1 MMELPQERE
10 TLLET
15 GPFAIQTSLA
25 GSGAPL
31 LMLNG
36 LGASL
41 EVLAPLRRALPD
53 FRTLAFDPPGVGRS
67 RELDWPMRLRG
78 HAEAAVRVLDH
89 AGWDKVDVFGVS
101 WGGALAQELAYRHP
115 DRVDRLVL
123 TSTTP
128 GPGLVATPSTYLAFF
143 DTGTRTSDEYIE
155 RVAPLLFG
163 GRARDDARALL
174 DTGIYRKLARKN
186 SKSYLFQMAAAA
198 GWSSLRYLWR
208 LPQETLIVTGDD
220 DPLVRPYN
228 SRILNMLI
236 RRSTLKVIPN
246 EGHLLIVTAADV
258 LADLIRDFLAP
269 REKLKLAA

>member
-1 MMELPQERE
+1 MIELPHERE
-10 TLLET
+10 RLVEA
-15 GPFAIQTSLA
+15 GPFAVQTSTA
-25 GSGAPL
+25 GSGPPL
-31 LMLNG
+31 FMLNG

-41 EVLAPLRRALPD
+41 EVLVPLRRALPD

-67 RELDWPMRLRG
+67 RAIDWPMRLPG
-78 HAEAAVRVLDH
+78 HADAAVRVLDH

-101 WGGALAQELAYRHP
+101 WGGALAQELAHRHP

-128 GPGLVATPSTYLAFF
+128 GPGLLVLPSTYLAFF
-143 DTGTRTSDEYIE
+143 DTRTRTSDEYIE
-155 RVAPLLFG
+155 RVAPRLFG

-228 SRILNMLI
+228 STILNLLI
-236 RRSTLKVIPN
+236 RRSTLKVIPG
-246 EGHLLIVTAADV
+246 EGHLLIVTAADR
-258 LADLIRDFLAP
+258 LASLIRDFLPP
-269 REKLKLAA
+269 REELRLAA